1 MIIRPPARLRY
12 LIAQQAVLL
21 GLIAM
26 SILTISSSLVASE
39 KIHTTFT
46 GNSNPK
52 GNSVTVDIYLY
63 DATAGNVEVAS
74 YSLGSATAWSG
85 QGVSWYNLNTSH
97 YYYFKIVKSVGSARL
112 VFTLDCIAQNW

>member
-1 MIIRPPARLRY
+1 MKRQNIKRAALLAALSVLAII
-12 LIAQQAVLL
+12 L
-21 GLIAM
+21 GIFA
-26 SILTISSSLVASE
+26 
-39 KIHTTFT
+39 F
-46 GNSNPK
+46 
-52 GNSVTVDIYLY
+52 

-112 VFTLDCIAQNW
+112 VFTLDCVAQNW

>member
-1 MIIRPPARLRY
+1 MKNHRLKHCLLKVELINDRY
-12 LIAQQAVLL
+12 
-21 GLIAM
+21 
-26 SILTISSSLVASE
+26 TSSLG

-112 VFTLDCIAQNW
+112 VFTLDCVAQNW